1 MNNTISLCM
10 IVKDEEEFL
19 PRCLDSVKDYV
30 DEMIIVDTGST
41 DRTVEIAKSFGAKV
55 YHHTWE
61 NSFSKARNYSLKYA
75 TCDWILYL
83 DADEELSKEDAPRL
97 KELVKNNNYTTISLV
112 IKNKFEDSTQESYA
126 NMIRLFKNFNGIYYE
141 GIVHNTIK
149 YSGKCLESSLSIIH
163 HGYNL
168 SGNKMEEKF
177 LRTATLLKEQI
188 KADPH
193 NPIPHRYLGISY
205 MGVKMYDEAIEESKT
220 ALRLAEERG
229 CLTGDLFVS
238 YYIISAAFFEKGA
251 LKESETYAMKKVE
264 MDDQS
269 LDGYCILSFIYY
281 NLKKYDKFLKN
292 SEKYLTLW
300 DSITK
305 HPERTNAS
313 ISHTI
318 GHKWKIHLLR
328 GFYYLLNG
336 QDETGNKEIDSAIN
350 ESTEIEKCHNL
361 LGNFYLENNY
371 LDKAEEAF
379 KKLLDINEHT
389 IDAMVKIGHI
399 KFRKGDLK
407 ETIHFW
413 KKAVDAE
420 PTLFDI
426 RLLVCKINIVQGNLE
441 EVVTECDQL
450 LQILDISRNI
460 VLESMTDIANLFNLI
475 GERLKDKQELQAA
488 ETSFKISKD
497 LKQIHISEFGLR
509 IAEKTI

>member
-1 MNNTISLCM
+1 M
-10 IVKDEEEFL
+10 IVKNEEENL
-19 PRCLDSVKDYV
+19 PRCLNSVANIV
-30 DEMIIVDTGST
+30 DEIIIVDTGST
-41 DRTVEIAKSFGAKV
+41 DRTVEIARKYGAKI

-75 TCDWILYL
+75 TCDWILIL

-97 KELVKNNNYTTISLV
+97 KEIVKDNNYAVISFV
-112 IKNKFEDSTQESYA
+112 IKNKFKDSTQESYA

-149 YSGKCLESSLSIIH
+149 CSGKRLESSLSIIH

-188 KADPH
+188 KTDPH
-193 NPIPHRYLGISY
+193 NPTPHRYLGISY
-205 MGVKMYDEAIEESKT
+205 MGVKMYDEAIEESKA
-220 ALRLAEERG
+220 ALKLAEERG
-229 CLTGDLFVS
+229 CLTEDLFVS
-238 YYIISAAFFEKGA
+238 YYIISAACFEKGA
-251 LKESETYAMKKVE
+251 LKESETYALKKVE

-305 HPERTNAS
+305 HPERTNTS

-328 GFYYLLNG
+328 GFYYLSGN
-336 QDETGNKEIDSAIN
+336 QDEMGNIEIDTALK
-350 ESTEIEKCHNL
+350 ESTEIEECLKL
-361 LGNFYLENNY
+361 LGNFYLENNC
-371 LDKAEEAF
+371 LDKAEKTF
-379 KKLLDINEHT
+379 RKLAHSHVERGNEYT

-399 KFRKGDLK
+399 KFQKGDLK

-426 RLLVCKINIVQGNLE
+426 RLLICKINIVQGNLE

-450 LQILDISRNI
+450 LQILDIRRNI
-460 VLESMTDIANLFNLI
+460 VLESLTDLANLFNVI
-475 GERLKDKQELQAA
+475 GESLKDKQELQAA

-497 LKQIHISEFGLR
+497 LKQIKLMD
-509 IAEKTI
+509 TVNT

>member
-1 MNNTISLCM
+1 
-10 IVKDEEEFL
+10 
-19 PRCLDSVKDYV
+19 
-30 DEMIIVDTGST
+30 
-41 DRTVEIAKSFGAKV
+41 
-55 YHHTWE
+55 
-61 NSFSKARNYSLKYA
+61 
-75 TCDWILYL
+75 
-83 DADEELSKEDAPRL
+83 
-97 KELVKNNNYTTISLV
+97 
-112 IKNKFEDSTQESYA
+112 
-126 NMIRLFKNFNGIYYE
+126 MIRLFKNFNGIYYE

-149 YSGKCLESSLSIIH
+149 CSGKRLESSLSIIH

-168 SGNKMEEKF
+168 SGNKMEKKF

-188 KADPH
+188 KTDPH
-193 NPIPHRYLGISY
+193 NPTPHRYLGISY
-205 MGVKMYDEAIEESKT
+205 MGVKMYDEAIAESKT

-251 LKESETYAMKKVE
+251 LKESETYALKKVE

-269 LDGYCILSFIYY
+269 LDGYCILSFIHY

-305 HPERTNAS
+305 HPERTNTT

-328 GFYYLLNG
+328 GFYYLSSN
-336 QDETGNKEIDSAIN
+336 QDEMGNIEIDTALK
-350 ESTEIEKCHNL
+350 ESTEIEECLKL
-361 LGNFYLENNY
+361 LGNFYHENNCF
-371 LDKAEEAF
+371 DKAEETF
-379 KKLLDINEHT
+379 RKLLDINEHT
-389 IDAMVKIGHI
+389 VVAMIKIGHI

-413 KKAVDAE
+413 KKAVDVE

-426 RLLVCKINIVQGNLE
+426 RLLVCKINIVLGNLE

-460 VLESMTDIANLFNLI
+460 VLENMTDLANLFNLI
-475 GERLKDKQELQAA
+475 AEKLKDKQELQAA

-497 LKQIHISEFGLR
+497 LKQIKLMD
-509 IAEKTI
+509 AVNT

>member
-1 MNNTISLCM
+1 M
-10 IVKDEEEFL
+10 IVKNEEENL
-19 PRCLDSVKDYV
+19 PRCLNSIANIV
-30 DEMIIVDTGST
+30 DEIIIVDTGST
-41 DRTVEIAKSFGAKV
+41 DSTVEIAKSFGAKV
-55 YHHTWE
+55 FNHPWE
-61 NSFSKARNYSLKYA
+61 GDFSKARNYSLKYA

-83 DADEELSKEDAPRL
+83 DADEELSREDAPRL
-97 KELVKNNNYTTISLV
+97 KEIVKDNNYTVISFV
-112 IKNKFEDSTQESYA
+112 IKNKFKDSTQESYA

-141 GIVHNTIK
+141 GVVHNTIK
-149 YSGKCLESSLSIIH
+149 YSGKCLESPLSIIH

-168 SGNKMEEKF
+168 SEDKMEEKF

-188 KADPH
+188 KTDPH
-193 NPIPHRYLGISY
+193 NPTPHRYLGISY

-220 ALRLAEERG
+220 ALKLAEESG

-238 YYIISAAFFEKGA
+238 YYIISAACFEKGV
-251 LKESETYAMKKVE
+251 LKESEKYALKKVE

-281 NLKKYDKFLKN
+281 NLKKYDKFLRN

-305 HPERTNAS
+305 HPERTNTS

-328 GFYYLLNG
+328 GFYYSSSN
-336 QDETGNKEIDSAIN
+336 QDEMGNIEIDTALK
-350 ESTEIEKCHNL
+350 ESTEIEECLKL
-361 LGNFYLENNY
+361 LGNFYFENNC
-371 LDKAEEAF
+371 LDKAEETF
-379 KKLLDINEHT
+379 RKLLSINEHT
-389 IDAMVKIGHI
+389 IDAMVKIGHL

-407 ETIHFW
+407 KTIHFW

-450 LQILDISRNI
+450 LQILGISRNI
-460 VLESMTDIANLFNLI
+460 VLESLIDLANLFNVI
-475 GERLKDKQELQAA
+475 GERLKGKQELQAA

-497 LKQIHISEFGLR
+497 LKQIKLMD
-509 IAEKTI
+509 TVNT

>member
-19 PRCLDSVKDYV
+19 PRCLDSVNDYV
-30 DEMIIVDTGST
+30 DEIIIVDTGST
-41 DRTVEIAKSFGAKV
+41 DRTVEITERYNAKV
-55 YHHTWE
+55 YHHPWE

-97 KELVKNNNYTTISLV
+97 KEIVKDNNYAVISFV
-112 IKNKFEDSTQESYA
+112 IKNKFKDSTQESYA

-141 GIVHNTIK
+141 GTVHNAIK
-149 YSGKCLESSLSIIH
+149 YRGKCLESSLCIIH

-168 SGNKMEEKF
+168 SEEKMEDKF

-188 KADPH
+188 RTDPH
-193 NPIPHRYLGISY
+193 NPVPHMYLGISY
-205 MGVKMYDEAIEESKT
+205 MGVKMYDKAIAESKT
-220 ALRLAEERG
+220 ALKLTEERG
-229 CLTGDLFVS
+229 CLTGDILVS
-238 YYIISAAFFEKGA
+238 YYIISAAFFENGV
-251 LKESETYAMKKVE
+251 LKESETYALKKVE

-269 LDGYCILSFIYY
+269 LDGYCILAFIYY
-281 NLKKYDKFLKN
+281 NLKKYGKFLKN

-305 HPERTNAS
+305 HPERTNTS

-328 GFYYLLNG
+328 GFYYLSG
-336 QDETGNKEIDSAIN
+336 DQEEMGNIEIGTALK
-350 ESTEIEKCHNL
+350 ESTEIEECLKL
-361 LGNFYLENNY
+361 LANFYLENNCR
-371 LDKAEEAF
+371 DKAEETF
-379 KKLLDINEHT
+379 RRLLSINEHA

-399 KFRKGDLK
+399 KFQKGDLN

-413 KKAVDAE
+413 KKAIGAE

-450 LQILDISRNI
+450 LQILDMSRNI
-460 VLESMTDIANLFNLI
+460 VIESMTDLANLFNLI
-475 GERLKDKQELQAA
+475 GEKLKDKQELPAA
-488 ETSFKISKD
+488 EISFKISSD
-497 LKQIHISEFGLR
+497 LKQIKLMD
-509 IAEKTI
+509 AVNT